1 MINLDEQ
8 NLDQN
13 TAEQPVEVPQAPTIE
28 SVPAQPVVE
37 ESVEEILVTENSA
50 PVSFNWKKPIILII
64 VIGIIGIALMFLSKT
79 L

>member
-1 MINLDEQ
+1 MDEQ

-13 TAEQPVEVPQAPTIE
+13 TAEQPTEVPQEPIIE

-37 ESVEEILVTENSA
+37 ETVGEIPATENNA